1 MHASPSWFLYADY
14 LPPDRTRFLS
24 VAAITFVMR
33 LRYRAYRGAA
43 SDLMQ
48 RSRMASWLPVPAKAW
63 ALNAVNI
70 Q

>member
-1 MHASPSWFLYADY
+1 MRHLAGFCMRTTFL
-14 LPPDRTRFLS
+14 RTEPGFFS

-33 LRYRAYRGAA
+33 LRYRAYRVAA

>member
-1 MHASPSWFLYADY
+1 
-14 LPPDRTRFLS
+14 
-24 VAAITFVMR
+24 MR